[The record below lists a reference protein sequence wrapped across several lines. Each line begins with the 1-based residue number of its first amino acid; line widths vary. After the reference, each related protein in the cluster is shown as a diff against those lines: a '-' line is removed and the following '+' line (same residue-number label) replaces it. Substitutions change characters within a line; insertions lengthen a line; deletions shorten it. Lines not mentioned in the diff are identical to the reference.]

1 MNHAEAIFQAIPS
14 QIKNQFKESFLVLV
28 SQTVESSYS
37 ALPEQEK
44 VNLFSE
50 LGKAG
55 ESKDFTAIYQAFAKI
70 ASEL

>member
-1 MNHAEAIFQAIPS
+1 MNHAEAIYQAIPS

-28 SQTVESSYS
+28 SQTVEGSYL

-44 VNLFSE
+44 ANLFSE
-50 LGKAG
+50 LGKVG
-55 ESKDFTAIYQAFAKI
+55 ESRNFTAIYQAFAKI

>member
-1 MNHAEAIFQAIPS
+1 MNHAEAIYQAIPS
-14 QIKNQFKESFLVLV
+14 QIRNQFMESFLVLV

-37 ALPEQEK
+37 ALLEQEK
-44 VNLFSE
+44 ANLFSE

-70 ASEL
+70 VSEL